1 MSNLENPSDRN
12 LLLQA
17 KAHEKLVIIHGF
29 VPVVISSTYQLS
41 SLFFRQLNSYLE
53 EAMVK

>member
-1 MSNLENPSDRN
+1 MSNLENPSARN